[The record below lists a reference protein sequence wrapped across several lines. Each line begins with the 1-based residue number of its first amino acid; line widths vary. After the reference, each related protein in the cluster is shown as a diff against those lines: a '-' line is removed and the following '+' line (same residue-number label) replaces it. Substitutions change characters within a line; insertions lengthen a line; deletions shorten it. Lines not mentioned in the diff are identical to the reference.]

1 MSGLF
6 EATFRPRLDACA
18 AVRIGHDNLR
28 ALAEAT
34 GGHTWASS
42 LILPGEVV
50 CPVGWW
56 VLRVGPR
63 RFAAL
68 SDEDFRARWVPVVGT
83 ASSPVPRPGGADDP
97 VANLLIRY

>member
-1 MSGLF
+1 VSGLF
-6 EATFRPRLDACA
+6 GATFRPRLDACA
-18 AVRIGHDNLR
+18 AVQVSHDNLR

-56 VLRVGPR
+56 VLR

-68 SDEDFRARWVPVVGT
+68 SDEDFRARWVPVVD
-83 ASSPVPRPGGADDP
+83 R
-97 VANLLIRY
+97 

>member
-18 AVRIGHDNLR
+18 AVRISHDNLR

-68 SDEDFRARWVPVVGT
+68 SDEDFRARWVPVY
-83 ASSPVPRPGGADDP
+83 PRDFS
-97 VANLLIRY
+97 

>member
-1 MSGLF
+1 VSGLF
-6 EATFRPRLDACA
+6 GATFRPRLDACA

-68 SDEDFRARWVPVVGT
+68 SDEDFRARWVPVVD
-83 ASSPVPRPGGADDP
+83 R
-97 VANLLIRY
+97 